1 MVDVIHL
8 SGVEVFAHHGVF
20 PEERENGQRFV
31 VDLDVEYDASL
42 AATSDNIANTIN
54 YAQLAKLVHDEVA
67 GEPQDLLETVALRV
81 LKKVFDFPLAL
92 HAILTIHK
100 PDAPMPVSVG
110 GVSITMSR
118 SRHEVA

>member
-8 SGVEVFAHHGVF
+8 SGVEVFAYHGVF
-20 PEERENGQRFV
+20 PEERENGQRFL
-31 VDLDVEYDASL
+31 VDLDVEYDASR
-42 AATSDNIANTIN
+42 AAQSDDVSDTIN
-54 YAQLAKLVHDEVA
+54 YAQLAQMVHDEVA
-67 GEPQDLLETVALRV
+67 GEPQDLLEAVALRV
-81 LKKVFDFPLAL
+81 LSRVFEFPLAL

-118 SRHEVA
+118 SREEVA